1 MADDTSASDTAY
13 VTALVRA
20 HDRPRYYAAL
30 FSPPAIRDDLLAIY
44 GFAAEIARV
53 PNQVREATLGEI
65 RLKWWSDALVEL
77 IGRGGGG
84 ETPALRAA
92 TAAITRLA
100 LPIAPFAALIEA
112 RSADLYADPPATLTD
127 LEGRMGETE
136 SVLFQMTAIA
146 SGAASPE
153 TADAA
158 GHAGVAYGIARR
170 LAAFASERA
179 RGRTILPADVLA
191 ESRVAAA
198 EVFAAAPPDALPGA
212 VARLAEAARG
222 HLARARTLI
231 AQLDPSTR
239 PAFLP
244 LAAVPPLLTRIERLG
259 PAIATREASVS
270 DLTSLLRVGLAH
282 LRGLGRG

>member
-1 MADDTSASDTAY
+1 MGDGASADDIAY

-20 HDRPRYYAAL
+20 HDRPRYYATL
-30 FSPPAIRDDLLAIY
+30 FSPPAIRADLLAIY

-53 PNQVREATLGEI
+53 PNQVREPTLGEI
-65 RLKWWSDALVEL
+65 RLKWWSDALVEA

-92 TAAITRLA
+92 AAAITRLA
-100 LPIAPFAALIEA
+100 LPIAPFTALIEA
-112 RSADLYADPPATLTD
+112 RSADLYADPPATLGD

-146 SGAASPE
+146 SGAAGPE

-170 LAAFASERA
+170 LALFASERA
-179 RGRTILPADVLA
+179 RGRTILPSDLLEEAGLK
-191 ESRVAAA
+191 AA
-198 EVFAAAPPDALPGA
+198 EVFASTTPGALPGA
-212 VARLAEAARG
+212 VAKLTGAARE
-222 HLARARTLI
+222 HLARARALI
-231 AQLDPSTR
+231 ARLDASTR
-239 PAFLP
+239 PTFLP
-244 LAAVPPLLTRIERLG
+244 LAAVPPLLTRIDRLG
-259 PAIATREASVS
+259 PAIAARAVGVS
-270 DLTSLLRVGLAH
+270 DLEGLLRIGLAH